1 MNVLIPIDK
10 ILMYNAIESDK
21 ENNSIVECII
31 REVSLYTV
39 KENDKEYLP
48 DKLIKK
54 NILLLLIPFNKT
66 GVTINITDYKTFDDL
81 FEIVVNAVCLVMG
94 KDGLLALF
102 DNNETA
108 VRMFRDEFLQK
119 YINEFINKK
128 ETEADVE
135 K

>member
-1 MNVLIPIDK
+1 MIPIDR

-31 REVSLYTV
+31 REVGLYTV
-39 KENDKEYLP
+39 KENENKEYIP
-48 DKLIKK
+48 DQLIKK
-54 NILLLLIPFNKT
+54 NIILLLVPMNKV
-66 GVTINITDYKTFDDL
+66 GVTVNLTDYKTFDDL
-81 FEIVVNAVCLVMG
+81 FEMVVNAVCLVMG

-119 YINEFINKK
+119 YINEFVNKEETK
-128 ETEADVE
+128 EDAE